1 MAAAAESRD
10 SSGVNGCTAMAD
22 SRKLGQEQRST
33 FRVAVKGKVR
43 VDVALVFAG
52 RRFRAAVYDVS
63 AEGMFVKLERG
74 PIAALKVDNMVDVEV
89 SFDGDVFVLY
99 GVIRSLRADGYGLH
113 FPERDAAGRGNP
125 VSRFGR
131 ISAQLQRTSL
141 SQRLKVLKLPE

>member
-1 MAAAAESRD
+1 
-10 SSGVNGCTAMAD
+10 MAD

-52 RRFRAAVYDVS
+52 RRFRAAVYDVG

-74 PIAALKVDNMVDVEV
+74 PIAALKVDSPVDIEV
-89 SFDGDVFVLY
+89 SFDGDTFVLY
-99 GVIRSLRADGYGLH
+99 GVVRSLRADGYGLY
-113 FPERDAAGRGNP
+113 FPERDAVGRGNP